1 MTEILEWICEQL
13 ELEGIEPVIGALPV
27 EGKVAI
33 AIGSGTRENFLA
45 RTGVI
50 NLSLVVNSKS
60 KSQKEA
66 LDLLSETH
74 DILTRKNGSTR
85 RYQIA
90 DIRVQNVPSYL
101 GQENDE
107 SYLYGSSLTIAL
119 YDKRGKL

>member
-1 MTEILEWICEQL
+1 MTEVLEWICEQL

-33 AIGSGTRENFLA
+33 AISSGTRENFLA

-66 LDLLSETH
+66 LDLLSEAH